1 MRYLSENYLSESR
14 DQNGEVCHISL
25 HYPEEFNWAYDV
37 VDDIAETEPDRP
49 AMKWCNPEGEEHV
62 FSFGDMKYWS
72 DKTANVLADQG
83 VRRYGV
89 ARIVLASAVT
99 VEACP
104 FFPANDRECCVKRIE
119 LGDLDT
125 LRARERA
132 DAAAGAV
139 VEGMINRFAVAEAF
153 GLGSHVLRPREQRG
167 DCRDRAL
174 RFADRALDAVIE
186 TLAVQPLRGKDVGL
200 FEVQCQHFGALLRG
214 DQPLA
219 AICVAFLALG
229 LRELLRI
236 LLGAHARSP
245 IASAART
252 ALAAAIPSPDFSLQ
266 RIAPAIRGQP
276 DSEQQ
281 MIMGEAVGAD
291 HATSG

>member
-1 MRYLSENYLSESR
+1 MHTDHLLHDDADRLVVQCRIR
-14 DQNGEVCHISL
+14 DRRDGRHRLAHQNRLTDQEIADRHVVGL
-25 HYPEEFNWAYDV
+25 HDCAGHRV
-37 VDDIAETEPDRP
+37 
-49 AMKWCNPEGEEHV
+49 
-62 FSFGDMKYWS
+62 
-72 DKTANVLADQG
+72 
-83 VRRYGV
+83 
-89 ARIVLASAVT
+89 
-99 VEACP
+99 
-104 FFPANDRECCVKRIE
+104 E
-119 LGDLDT
+119 LGDLNT

-153 GLGSHVLRPREQRG
+153 GLGTHVLRPREQRG

-174 RFADRALDAVIE
+174 RLADRALDAVIE

-266 RIAPAIRGQP
+266 RIAPAKTPPAANRFG
-276 DSEQQ
+276 
-281 MIMGEAVGAD
+281 
-291 HATSG
+291 